1 MKNIDIV
8 SLFPEI
14 IDSYINNSPITK
26 SLDDKD
32 LLIST
37 HQLRNFS
44 LDNHNRVDDKQYG
57 GDPGMV
63 LMAEPL
69 IKSID
74 YISELRGSK
83 PLTILMSPQGKKID
97 PKLLVEILQS
107 KFIAIICG
115 RYEGVDER
123 FIEEK
128 VDIEISIGDFIVS
141 GGELPSL
148 ILLES
153 LLRFLPGIIGNEI
166 SLDNDSFGINF
177 QNLLKGPVYTRPKII
192 NGREVPE
199 ILLSGDPK
207 KISKWREN
215 ISKKRTQER
224 RKDL

>member
-1 MKNIDIV
+1 
-8 SLFPEI
+8 
-14 IDSYINNSPITK
+14 
-26 SLDDKD
+26 
-32 LLIST
+32 
-37 HQLRNFS
+37 
-44 LDNHNRVDDKQYG
+44 
-57 GDPGMV
+57 
-63 LMAEPL
+63 
-69 IKSID
+69 
-74 YISELRGSK
+74 
-83 PLTILMSPQGKKID
+83 MSPQGKKLD
-97 PKLLVEILQS
+97 PKLLSEILDRD
-107 KFIAIICG
+107 FIAVICG

-128 VDIEISIGDFIVS
+128 VDIEVSIGDFIVS

-148 ILLES
+148 ILIES
-153 LLRFLPGIIGNEI
+153 LLRFLPGIIGNEM

>member
-1 MKNIDIV
+1 MPPLEALEVTLIV
-8 SLFPEI
+8 GLDAKLAEKFSR
-14 IDSYINNSPITK
+14 K
-26 SLDDKD
+26 S
-32 LLIST
+32 
-37 HQLRNFS
+37 
-44 LDNHNRVDDKQYG
+44 
-57 GDPGMV
+57 GM
-63 LMAEPL
+63 
-69 IKSID
+69 I
-74 YISELRGSK
+74 
-83 PLTILMSPQGKKID
+83 
-97 PKLLVEILQS
+97 
-107 KFIAIICG
+107 IICG

-148 ILLES
+148 ILPES

>member
-44 LDNHNRVDDKQYG
+44 LDKHNKVDDKQYG

-74 YISELRGSK
+74 HISELRGSK

-97 PKLLVEILQS
+97 PKLLVEILES
-107 KFIAIICG
+107 NFIAIICG

>member
-1 MKNIDIV
+1 
-8 SLFPEI
+8 
-14 IDSYINNSPITK
+14 
-26 SLDDKD
+26 
-32 LLIST
+32 LI
-37 HQLRNFS
+37 QNF
-44 LDNHNRVDDKQYG
+44 LY
-57 GDPGMV
+57 
-63 LMAEPL
+63 
-69 IKSID
+69 
-74 YISELRGSK
+74 
-83 PLTILMSPQGKKID
+83 
-97 PKLLVEILQS
+97 EILERD
-107 KFIAIICG
+107 FIAVICG

-128 VDIEISIGDFIVS
+128 VDMEVSIGDFIVS

-148 ILLES
+148 ILIES
-153 LLRFLPGIIGNEI
+153 LLRFLPGIIGNEM

>member
-44 LDNHNRVDDKQYG
+44 LDKHKRVDDKQYG

-63 LMAEPL
+63 LMAQPR
-69 IKSID
+69 ID
-74 YISELRGSK
+74 CVEHIEKIRNSEAFTVL
-83 PLTILMSPQGKKID
+83 LSPQGEGINHSIINKISLS
-97 PKLLVEILQS
+97 KNVILV
-107 KFIAIICG
+107 CG

-128 VDIEISIGDFIVS
+128 VDCELSIGDFILS
-141 GGELPSL
+141 GGELPAL
-148 ILLES
+148 IVLEAVIR
-153 LLRFLPGIIGNEI
+153 LIPGVLGDHK
-166 SLDNDSFGINF
+166 SMLNDSFGVNF
-177 QNLLKGPVYTRPKII
+177 SNKLKGPVYTRPK
-192 NGREVPE
+192 EVGNKKVPDV
-199 ILLSGDPK
+199 LLSGDHK
-207 KISKWREN
+207 EINKWRNN
-215 ISKKRTQER
+215 ISRYRTKNR

>member
-14 IDSYINNSPITK
+14 IDLYIKNSPITK
-26 SLDDKD
+26 SLDNKD

-37 HQLRNFS
+37 HQLRSFS
-44 LDNHNRVDDKQYG
+44 LDKHKRVDDKQYG

-74 YISELRGSK
+74 HISELRGSK
-83 PLTILMSPQGKKID
+83 PLTILMSPQGKKLD
-97 PKLLVEILQS
+97 PKLLSEILDRD
-107 KFIAIICG
+107 FIAVICG

-128 VDIEISIGDFIVS
+128 VDIEVSIGDFIVS

-148 ILLES
+148 ILIES
-153 LLRFLPGIIGNEI
+153 LLRFLPGIIGNEM

>member
-1 MKNIDIV
+1 
-8 SLFPEI
+8 
-14 IDSYINNSPITK
+14 
-26 SLDDKD
+26 
-32 LLIST
+32 
-37 HQLRNFS
+37 
-44 LDNHNRVDDKQYG
+44 
-57 GDPGMV
+57 
-63 LMAEPL
+63 
-69 IKSID
+69 
-74 YISELRGSK
+74 
-83 PLTILMSPQGKKID
+83 MSPQGKKID
-97 PKLLVEILQS
+97 TKLLVEILES
-107 KFIAIICG
+107 NFIAIICG

-215 ISKKRTQER
+215 ISKKRTQVR

>member
-1 MKNIDIV
+1 
-8 SLFPEI
+8 
-14 IDSYINNSPITK
+14 
-26 SLDDKD
+26 
-32 LLIST
+32 
-37 HQLRNFS
+37 
-44 LDNHNRVDDKQYG
+44 
-57 GDPGMV
+57 MV

-69 IKSID
+69 MKSID
-74 YISELRGSK
+74 HISELRGSK
-83 PLTILMSPQGKKID
+83 PLTILMSPQGKKLD
-97 PKLLVEILQS
+97 PKLLSEILDRD
-107 KFIAIICG
+107 FIAVICG

-128 VDIEISIGDFIVS
+128 VDIEVSIGDFIVS

-148 ILLES
+148 ILIES
-153 LLRFLPGIIGNEI
+153 LLRFLPGIIGNEM

>member
-1 MKNIDIV
+1 
-8 SLFPEI
+8 
-14 IDSYINNSPITK
+14 
-26 SLDDKD
+26 
-32 LLIST
+32 
-37 HQLRNFS
+37 
-44 LDNHNRVDDKQYG
+44 
-57 GDPGMV
+57 
-63 LMAEPL
+63 MAEPL
-69 IKSID
+69 FKSID
-74 YISELRGSK
+74 HISELRGSK
-83 PLTILMSPQGKKID
+83 PLTILMSPQGKKLD
-97 PKLLVEILQS
+97 PKLLVEILES
-107 KFIAIICG
+107 NFIAIICG